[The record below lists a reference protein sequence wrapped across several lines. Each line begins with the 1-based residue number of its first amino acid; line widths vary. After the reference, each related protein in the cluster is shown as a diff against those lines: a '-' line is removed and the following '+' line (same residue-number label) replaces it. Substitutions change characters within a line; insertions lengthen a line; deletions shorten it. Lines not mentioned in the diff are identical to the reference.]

1 MEFRQKA
8 LAKLQ
13 SPEELDIP
21 VRFARPQGA
30 LVLAVT
36 VLAIAA
42 AVVWAT
48 TGTVTTHL
56 SAPGVLSHA
65 EGSYLLQSPYSG
77 QITSVLVKSGQTVK
91 ADQPVAQIRVGDTE
105 RAVRAVSAG
114 QVTAISAQPGS
125 VVTTGGDLATVQ
137 RIAAAGEPLIAMVYA
152 PAAKASGISAGQSVD
167 LTVQTVPT
175 QQYGVLR
182 GKVLA
187 VGRAPQSKQQ
197 ITDFLGDP
205 AAAGQFTQGGQ
216 PLAVVVQLDRDRS
229 TKSGYSWS
237 RDPGPPYPV
246 DTTTAVSASIRL
258 SSQHPVDWL
267 LP

>member
-36 VLAIAA
+36 VLAVAA
-42 AVVWAT
+42 AAFWAV

-56 SAPGVLSHA
+56 SAPGVLSHP
-65 EGSYLLQSPYSG
+65 EGSYLLQSPYAG
-77 QITSVLVKSGQTVK
+77 QVTQVLVNSGQTVR
-91 ADQPVAQIRVGDTE
+91 ADQPVAQIRVGDAVRT
-105 RAVRAVSAG
+105 VRAVSAG
-114 QVTAISAQPGS
+114 QVTAVSAQPGS
-125 VVTTGGDLATVQ
+125 VVATGADLATVQ
-137 RIAAAGEPLIAMVYA
+137 RIARAGEPLIAMVYA

-187 VGRAPQSKQQ
+187 VARAPQTRQQ

-205 AAAGQFTQGGQ
+205 ALAGQYTQDGQ
-216 PLAVVVQLDRDRS
+216 PLAVVVELDRDPGSR
-229 TKSGYSWS
+229 SGYRWS
-237 RDPGPPYPV
+237 REPGPPYPI
-246 DTTTAVSASIRL
+246 DSTTQVSASIQL
-258 SSQHPVDWL
+258 SSQHPIDWL